1 MAAANLPGNLMH
13 DVRFAFRTIIQHPA
27 FSTVVVLT
35 LALGIGVNTAIFSLV
50 NAILL
55 RPLGFPHSEE
65 LVRIWDR
72 SLTYGNFIALQERMK
87 TIDVATY
94 AHESGFNL
102 TLNGEASRVVADG
115 ISSNLFSVLQVK
127 PLLGRDFIP
136 QDASGGH
143 VIISH
148 SLWQNQFAG
157 DPRIIGRQIILDESP
172 FEIIGVMPPGFKYPY
187 TTQIWAIAGFEPSD
201 RLYWSWGY
209 NVIGRLRPGSTIS
222 QASAEFRS
230 VFPETLKLIP
240 FVKPSGF
247 GDGADIAPLQEFSVS
262 KARTT
267 LLALFWAV
275 FLILLVACVN
285 VANLLLARAA
295 SRQKEMAVRAALGAG
310 RFRIMLQLLTESVI
324 LGLMG
329 GAVGS
334 ALGFVSLGLLKR
346 MLPEDTPRL
355 AEVSIDWHV
364 LVYATLLSLAVGLIF
379 GLAPALQASRPDIEQ
394 TLRSASQAA
403 GGSHRRNMITSAL
416 VVAEVAMAMILVSG
430 AGLLIKS
437 LWLLNNMNIGVQQE
451 DQLVMARIT
460 PSWTYYNETDQC
472 GTFFR
477 EVLQRVRQL
486 PGVKS
491 AALTDAFPLD
501 NFFGASVIAMDRPE
515 SFGAPYSGWTFV
527 VSPGYFQTMGIP
539 LLKGHDFSDSDRQQT
554 PAVVLLSKTMAA
566 RIWPH
571 EDPIGKR
578 VRTTGYDQWATVIGI
593 VDDVQHYSATP
604 VAFNPNAHGDIY
616 FTSQQGVGRLPF
628 FLDVVVRADGDVPAL
643 RREIASAVAQV
654 NPIVPISNW
663 RTMRQL
669 VSKSFARPRST
680 TMLFITFSVLALVL
694 GLIGIYS
701 VISYAVVQRT
711 REIGVR
717 MALGADRPNIL
728 KMIVGHGAV
737 LTALGLVVGLL
748 GAMLFTRLISSLL
761 YEVSPL
767 DPLIYASVVAIV
779 AFAAVL
785 ATYIPARRATHVKPT
800 IALRCE

>member
-1 MAAANLPGNLMH
+1 MH
-13 DVRFAFRTIIQHPA
+13 DVRFAFRTIIQHPG
-27 FSTVVVLT
+27 FSIVVVLT

-72 SLTYGNFIALQERMK
+72 SLPYGGFVALHERLRNME
-87 TIDVATY
+87 VATY

-102 TLNGEASRVVADG
+102 TLNGEASRVVADA

-127 PLLGRDFIP
+127 PMLGRDFIP
-136 QDASGGH
+136 QDVTGRH

-157 DPRIIGRQIILDESP
+157 DPRIIGRQVILDESS
-172 FEIIGVMPPGFKYPY
+172 FEIIGVMPPGFNYPY
-187 TTQIWAIAGFEPSD
+187 TTQVWAVIDFEPKD
-201 RLYWSWGY
+201 AVYWGWGY
-209 NVIGRLRPGSTIS
+209 NVIGRLRPGNTIP
-222 QASAEFRS
+222 QASSEFRS
-230 VFPETLKLIP
+230 VFPEILKLVPIDLP
-240 FVKPSGF
+240 AGY
-247 GDGADIAPLQEFSVS
+247 GDGADVAPLQEFSVS
-262 KARTT
+262 KTRTT
-267 LLALFWAV
+267 LLVLFGAV

-295 SRQKEMAVRAALGAG
+295 SRQKEIAVRAALGAG

-334 ALGFVSLGLLKR
+334 ALGLVSLGLLKR

-364 LVYATLLSLAVGLIF
+364 LAYATMLSFAVGLIF
-379 GLAPALQASRPDIEQ
+379 GLAPALQASRPDLEQ
-394 TLRSASQAA
+394 TLRSTSQTS
-403 GGSHRRNMITSAL
+403 GGGNRRNRITSAL

-437 LWLLNNMNIGVQQE
+437 LWLLSNMNIGVQQE
-451 DQLVMARIT
+451 DQLVMARVT
-460 PSWTYYNETDQC
+460 PSWTYYKETDQC

-477 EVLQRVRQL
+477 QVLQRVRQL

-491 AALTDAFPLD
+491 AALTDAFPLE
-501 NFFGASVIAMDRPE
+501 NFFGASVSAMDRPE
-515 SFGAPYSGWTFV
+515 TSTAPYSGWLFI

-539 LLKGHDFSDSDRQQT
+539 LLQGRDFTDADRKES
-554 PAVVLLSKTMAA
+554 PGVVLVSKIMAE
-566 RIWPH
+566 RLWPH
-571 EDPIGKR
+571 EDPIGKH
-578 VRTTGYDQWATVIGI
+578 VRTTGYKEWATIIG
-593 VDDVQHYSATP
+593 VVEDVQHYSATP

-616 FTSQQGVGRLPF
+616 YASQQGLGQLPY
-628 FLDVVVRADGDVPAL
+628 FLDVVVRADGEIPAL
-643 RREIASAVAQV
+643 KREITSAVAQV

-669 VSKSFARPRST
+669 VSRSIARPRST
-680 TMLFITFSVLALVL
+680 TLLFIMFSILALVL
-694 GLIGIYS
+694 GLVGIYS

-728 KMIVGHGAV
+728 KMIVGHGAL
-737 LTALGLVVGLL
+737 LTILGLILGLA
-748 GAMLFTRLISSLL
+748 GAMGLTRYLASLL

-767 DPLIYASVVAIV
+767 DPMIYAIVVAIV

-785 ATYIPARRATHVKPT
+785 ATYIPARRATKVNPT
-800 IALRCE
+800 VALRCE